1 MLRWLGR
8 NLSALFLAFI
18 LALVVWIS
26 AVLSTDPNQERVYPR
41 AIELAIVGQ
50 DAAYLQI
57 ETIPTQVHLTLNA
70 PSSIWD
76 QLESN
81 PNAIRAW
88 IDLSG
93 LSKGEHILE
102 VKTQI
107 SQRLVQIIKVEPAE
121 VKIVL
126 EPRMSQTSRVEMD
139 ITGEPAL
146 GYRKGT
152 ALSEPAQVILSGPES
167 LVMKVVE
174 TRISLDI
181 RGVTDSVRKS
191 VSVVALDENGEAVE
205 GISITPPSV
214 TVSQPV
220 SLQGGYRN
228 VVVKVVTTGQ
238 IAEGYWLTNVSVS
251 PPNVT
256 VFSTNPSRVN
266 ELPGYVETNPMDL
279 SGLNDDVDIRSTL
292 NLPEGVT
299 LAGEESVLVRLSIA
313 ALEGSLPITLPL
325 DVIGLPPELYAKV
338 SPASVD
344 LLITGPLPIINN
356 INPAGIRVTV
366 NLAGLEPGIYQLAPV
381 VDLLPREV
389 SVGSILPENVEVT
402 ISTTPPPTA
411 TIGPG
416 GQATPTPTNT
426 P

>member
-325 DVIGLPPELYAKV
+325 DVIGLPPELYAEV

>member
-57 ETIPTQVHLTLNA
+57 ETIPTQVRLTLNA

-325 DVIGLPPELYAKV
+325 DVIGLPPELYAEV